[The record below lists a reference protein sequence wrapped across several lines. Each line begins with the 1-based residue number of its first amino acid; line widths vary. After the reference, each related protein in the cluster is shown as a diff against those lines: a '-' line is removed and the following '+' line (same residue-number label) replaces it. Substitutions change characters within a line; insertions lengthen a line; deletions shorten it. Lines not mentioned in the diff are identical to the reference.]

1 MQALR
6 GLSKAD
12 TLRLVEVEHYA
23 KTGKRLD
30 DLHVTDEWVDESMK
44 FLAGNLRPKLEA
56 WAEIGDQADKDA
68 LVALA
73 ARKLCRLW
81 KRGVNGEQREVAF
94 QELAQYI
101 LKSGERL

>member
-12 TLRLVEVEHYA
+12 TLRLVEIEQYV
-23 KTGKRLD
+23 KTGKRPDGLQ
-30 DLHVTDEWVDESMK
+30 VTDEWVDESMR
-44 FLAGNLRPKLEA
+44 FLAGNMRPKLEA
-56 WAEIGDQADKDA
+56 WAEIADQSDKDA

-81 KRGVNGEQREVAF
+81 KRGVNGEQREAAF
-94 QELAQYI
+94 QELEQYI